1 MSDRSERAKSIFLE
15 ALEQTPDQWP
25 PFLEHACAGDAAL
38 RSGVEQLLRAQAE
51 IGSFHEEPRPR
62 IPETVDESITERPG
76 TVIGHYKLLEQIGE
90 GGFGVVFM
98 AEQQHPVRRKVAL
111 KVLKPGMDTKQ
122 VIARFEAERQ
132 ALALMEHPNIA
143 RVLDAG
149 ESSSGRPYF
158 VMELVR
164 GLSLTDYCDQHNLPV
179 RERLELFIDICKAV
193 QHAHQKGIIHRDIKP
208 TNVLVSLRDG
218 RPVVKVIDFGI
229 AKALG
234 QELTD
239 MTLFTGIAQIIG
251 TPLYMSPEQAEV
263 RGLDIDTRSDIYSLG
278 VLLYELLT
286 GTTPFDKDRL
296 RQASFDEI
304 RRIIREEE
312 PRKPS
317 TRFSTLDQAATTAS
331 THRQSDPRKLSRL
344 FRGEL
349 DWIVMKALEKD
360 PNRRYETA
368 SAFAADVQRYLADAP
383 VQACP
388 PSVRYRL
395 GKFARRN
402 KRALLTAAVLVLA
415 VVGTLV
421 ALVVDDARVTVK
433 EKETKNALGQVED
446 ALGQVEDALEK
457 KEDAL
462 GKKEEALQKERKAKT
477 ELQAEKDHDWQVSYL
492 RRIALARHEIQAN
505 NVVKANQILEECK
518 PGDGQADPRCWE
530 WHYLKRLCRGC
541 LFTIT
546 GDEFIG
552 HQAAFSPDGRRLAVG
567 GSDAVFFLDAAT
579 GQWLHDHVLLPSYA
593 TPDHDPIPFGEVNG
607 HVTFSPDGQCL
618 AAVGSD
624 KKTVGG
630 FVQHTPLVRVW
641 HLATRQEVVTLRCQ
655 AGAGAGRISSVAFSP
670 DNQLIAT
677 ARDDDRTVTVWDA
690 ATGREVRRLTSH
702 SPQVRSLAFSPDGTT
717 LATGGGTGDSS
728 NPLSGEVELWDVA
741 TGDRR
746 ASLQGHTGG
755 INSVAFSPDGKQLA
769 SGSGD
774 NTVRVWDPTTGRQ
787 LAVLPGHTSYVRSV
801 AYSPDGKLLASGSS
815 DSTVMVWGSGQVQRF
830 RGHTEEVVS
839 VAFSPDSQRLAS
851 VDLQNTVKVWD
862 ARTTAEARTLRC
874 NAVAAAFSPDN
885 QQLALA
891 TWSDLFLHDPTTDRA
906 RLLVGGKGNPIFG
919 GFAVSLG
926 FSPDGQ
932 RLAAGQGSGTRCW
945 DLTTGKETPALPGAG
960 PRGMF
965 SPDGRLLASANGTE
979 IKVCDAGT
987 GKEIIV
993 LRGHSGQP
1001 VRALTGPIQSVS
1013 FSADGQRLASIAGQE
1028 VKVWDLGSGQ
1038 AIHTIRGPDFTA
1050 PDWQDALT
1058 NPGVAL
1064 SPDGRLLAASG
1075 DFVKVWDLTTGQE
1088 LHALHGHTGF
1098 IPLLAFSPDGRRLV
1112 TASMDGS
1119 VILWDMAT
1127 GQEAFSFRSPARNI
1141 CCLAF
1146 SPDGRR
1152 LVSASRPKGFARMLN
1167 EGEVTIWDA
1176 DETSPG
1182 VGAAFQEGQKLDL
1195 QLRKAEQARTAPV
1208 FGQRK
1213 LPASQRM
1220 HYWLRQSLYSEMNRH
1235 YADLTNKRIGAVGG
1249 GRSHSGLGQWKA
1261 AAAAYAEVSEADP
1274 SAALARYEQSA
1285 ALLLADDGDGYHQSR
1300 AGTLEQFA
1308 ATPDPWSAHWVARM
1322 ALLSPN
1328 STDDGAKFVRLAEK
1342 AVDAHPKT
1350 GPWLQTL
1357 GGAHYRAGQ
1366 YDRALSRLQ
1375 ESEKADWY
1383 GYPTIINWLLL
1394 AQVHH
1399 RLGHAEEARKWLDKA
1414 GEWLDQ
1420 ATQKTPKEQADALH
1434 LELHDLMAC
1443 RLLRREAQLLLIG
1456 KSDPPNVQNEVAWF
1470 LATCA
1475 DPKLRDPA
1483 RAVELAQKAVEGAPE
1498 KAAYKKTLG
1507 VARYG
1512 AGDWKGSAAALEN
1525 SEPVSDGRGAT
1536 ETFFLAMAHWRLD
1549 EKEKARQE
1557 YESARQW
1564 MAKNQPKDEDL
1575 VRFRN
1580 EAASLLDMG
1589 RIVRSFKGH
1598 TDAIHGEALSA
1609 DGSRAITCSFDGT
1622 LRLWN
1627 LESAK
1632 EERCL
1637 KGHTG
1642 WVTSVALTADGSRAL
1657 SGSYDKTV
1665 RLWDVDKAEEIRQF
1679 PGHTL
1684 PVECVALSPDGKLAA
1699 AGSQDKTLRVWEVDT
1714 GKEVHC
1720 LTGYEHFVRCVAF
1733 SPDGKQI
1740 LSGSFDRT
1748 IRLWSVET
1756 GKELRQFKG
1765 HTVAIVCVAFSAD
1778 GSHILSG
1785 SLDKTLRL
1793 WDAKTGEE
1801 VRRFEGHTAGI
1812 ESLALA
1818 ANGRRIVSGGDDATA
1833 RVWDVET
1840 AKELYCFD
1848 GHEGGVWA
1856 VAFTPD
1862 GNRVVSGC
1870 GTRDGTV
1877 LLWELPK
1884 HLRSAPL
1891 KK

>member
-25 PFLEHACAGDAAL
+25 PFLEQACAGDAAL
-38 RSGVEQLLRAQAE
+38 RAGVEQLLRAQVE
-51 IGSFHEEPRPR
+51 IGSFHEEPRSPL
-62 IPETVDESITERPG
+62 PETVDERTIERPG
-76 TVIGHYKLLEQIGE
+76 TVIGPYKLLEQIGE

-111 KVLKPGMDTKQ
+111 KVLKAGMDTKQ

-149 ESSSGRPYF
+149 ETSSGRPYF

-164 GLSLTDYCDQHNLPV
+164 GLSLTDYCDQHSLPA
-179 RERLELFIDICKAV
+179 RERLELFINICQAV

-218 RPVVKVIDFGI
+218 GPVVKVIDFGI

-239 MTLFTGIAQIIG
+239 KTLFTGIAQIIG
-251 TPLYMSPEQAEV
+251 TPLYMSPEQAEM

-312 PRKPS
+312 PPKPS

-344 FRGEL
+344 FRGEV

-360 PNRRYETA
+360 RNRRYETA
-368 SAFAADVQRYLADAP
+368 SAFAADVQRYLADEP
-383 VQACP
+383 VHACP
-388 PSVRYRL
+388 PSARYRL

-402 KRALLTAAVLVLA
+402 KRALLTVAVLVLA

-433 EKETKNALGQVED
+433 EKETKDALGQVED
-446 ALGQVEDALEK
+446 ALGQV
-457 KEDAL
+457 EDAL

-492 RRIALARHEIQAN
+492 RRITLARHEIQAN
-505 NVVKANQILEECK
+505 NVVKANQILDECTR
-518 PGDGQADPRCWE
+518 DGQADPRCWE
-530 WHYLKRLCRGC
+530 WHYLKRLCRGS

-552 HQAAFSPDGRRLAVG
+552 GQVAFSPDGRRLAVG

-593 TPDHDPIPFGEVNG
+593 TPDHDSIPFGEVNG

-624 KKTVGG
+624 KKTVAGR
-630 FVQHTPLVRVW
+630 VQHTPLVRVW
-641 HLATRQEVVTLRCQ
+641 HLATRQEVVTLRGR
-655 AGAGAGRISSVAFSP
+655 AGADEGRTGASAISSVALSP

-677 ARDDDRTVTVWDA
+677 ATNIDGIVTVWDA

-702 SPQVRSLAFSPDGTT
+702 SPQVRSVAFSPDGKT
-717 LATGGGTGDSS
+717 LATGGGGQ
-728 NPLSGEVELWDVA
+728 NPLPSEVELWDVA

-746 ASLQGHTGG
+746 AALQGHTGG

-774 NTVRVWDPTTGRQ
+774 STVRVWDPTTGRQ
-787 LAVLPGHTSYVRSV
+787 LSLLTGHTSYVRSV

-815 DSTVMVWGSGQVQRF
+815 DTTVMVWGSGQVQRF

-862 ARTTAEARTLRC
+862 ARTTAEARTFAC
-874 NAVAAAFSPDN
+874 NATSAAFSPDN
-885 QQLALA
+885 RQLALA
-891 TWSDLFLHDPTTDRA
+891 TLGELYLLDPTTALA
-906 RLLVGGKGNPIFG
+906 RELTGGKDFLSGMD
-919 GFAVSLG
+919 ATSLA
-926 FSPDGQ
+926 FSPDGR
-932 RLAAGQGSGTRCW
+932 RLAAGQVDGTHCF
-945 DLTTGKETPALPGAG
+945 DLETGKEVPALPGG

-965 SPDGRLLASANGTE
+965 SPNGRRLASTTRHGDE
-979 IKVCDAGT
+979 IKVCEAGT
-987 GKEIIV
+987 GKQILV
-993 LRGHSGQP
+993 LNGVAPHDWTIEG
-1001 VRALTGPIQSVS
+1001 VC
-1013 FSADGQRLASIAGQE
+1013 FSADGQRLASIADWVDERRGPSE
-1028 VKVWDLGSGQ
+1028 VKVWDLDSG
-1038 AIHTIRGPDFTA
+1038 HEIRTFPGPDFTD
-1050 PDWQDALT
+1050 PSWSAL
-1058 NPGVAL
+1058 NRPGVAL
-1064 SPDGRLLAASG
+1064 SPDGGLLAASG
-1075 DFVKVWDLTTGQE
+1075 TYVKVWDVTTGQE
-1088 LHALHGHTGF
+1088 LHTLRGHSGLV
-1098 IPLLAFSPDGRRLV
+1098 PLLAFSPDGRRLV
-1112 TASMDGS
+1112 SASMDGS

-1127 GQEAFSFRSPARNI
+1127 GQEAFSFRSPARSI

-1152 LVSASRPKGFARMLN
+1152 LVSASRPKGPFGLLN
-1167 EGEVTIWDA
+1167 GGEVSIWDA
-1176 DETSPG
+1176 EETSPG
-1182 VGAAFQEGQKLDL
+1182 VEAAFQEGQKLDL
-1195 QLRKAEQARTAPV
+1195 KLREAEQARTASV
-1208 FGQRK
+1208 VG
-1213 LPASQRM
+1213 LPRMSALERSERM
-1220 HYWLRQSLYSEMNRH
+1220 HYWLRQSLYSEMNRN
-1235 YADLTNKRIGAVGG
+1235 YADLTNKRIGAIGG

-1274 SAALARYEQSA
+1274 SAALACYEQA
-1285 ALLLADDGDGYHQSR
+1285 VALLLADDGDGYHQSR
-1300 AGTLEQFA
+1300 AGALEHFA
-1308 ATPDPWSAHWVARM
+1308 ATTDPWSAHWVARI
-1322 ALLSPN
+1322 ALLAPN
-1328 STDDGAKFVRLAEK
+1328 TTDDGAKFVRLAEQ

-1456 KSDPPNVQNEVAWF
+1456 KGDPPNVQNEVAWF

-1507 VARYG
+1507 VARYR
-1512 AGDWKGSAAALEN
+1512 AGDWKAASAALEN
-1525 SEPVSDGRGAT
+1525 SEPLSDAHDAT
-1536 ETFFLAMAHWRLD
+1536 EAFFLAMAHWQLG

-1589 RIVRSFKGH
+1589 RVLRSFKGH
-1598 TDAIHGEALSA
+1598 TNAIHGVALSA
-1609 DGSRAITCSFDGT
+1609 DDSRAITCSFDGT

-1627 LESAK
+1627 VESAK

-1642 WVTSVALTADGSRAL
+1642 CVTSVALTADGSRAL

-1665 RLWDVDKAEEIRQF
+1665 RLWDVDKGEEIRQF
-1679 PGHTL
+1679 PGNTL
-1684 PVECVALSPDGKLAA
+1684 PVECVALSPDGKLAV

-1714 GKEVHC
+1714 GKDVHC
-1720 LTGYEHFVRCVAF
+1720 LTGHEHFVRCVAF

-1740 LSGSFDRT
+1740 LSGSFDKT
-1748 IRLWSVET
+1748 MRLWSVET
-1756 GKELRQFKG
+1756 GKELRQFKR
-1765 HTVAIVCVAFSAD
+1765 HTDAIVCVAFSAD

-1812 ESLALA
+1812 GCLALTLD
-1818 ANGRRIVSGGDDATA
+1818 GRRVVSGGDDATA

-1840 AKELYCFD
+1840 GKELYCFE

-1862 GNRVVSGC
+1862 GNRVLSGC

-1877 LLWELPK
+1877 LLWELPEQQ
-1884 HLRSAPL
+1884 RSTPW